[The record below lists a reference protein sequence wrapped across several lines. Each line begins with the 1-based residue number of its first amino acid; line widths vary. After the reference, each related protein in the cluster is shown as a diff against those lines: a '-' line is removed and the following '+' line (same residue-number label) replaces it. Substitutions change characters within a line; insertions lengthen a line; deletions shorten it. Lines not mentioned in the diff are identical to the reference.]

1 MSKSPLQNVA
11 LLVGSIVPG
20 ETREFPKLE
29 LVAIIRNST
38 CYCINTWDTH
48 GDGSKPN
55 VLPYDWR
62 NKHPLASY

>member
-38 CYCINTWDTH
+38 CYCINAWDTH
-48 GDGSKPN
+48 GDGSKH
-55 VLPYDWR
+55 V
-62 NKHPLASY
+62 KT